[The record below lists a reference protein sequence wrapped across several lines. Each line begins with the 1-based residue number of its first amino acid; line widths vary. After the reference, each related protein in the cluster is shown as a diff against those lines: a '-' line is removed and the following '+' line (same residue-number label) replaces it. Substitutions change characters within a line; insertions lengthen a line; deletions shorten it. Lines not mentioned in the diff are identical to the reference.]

1 MTPRIHASVTP
12 SRGTAGEYGTW
23 IVRCG
28 LAEGELRAGDT
39 IAVAL
44 PNTWHAWLRN
54 SAKGVHSLDPTS
66 PNYVSA
72 CASRDDV
79 EVRCTVPDGSTE
91 EYEKRTRDAL
101 AGPPNRCA
109 YHTEVTVTRGTLGS
123 GDWIDITYGDTSGGS
138 PGFTAALHPNGP
150 EPVRIAVLTAGGEG
164 EKRLLPEDESPFLV
178 TKAAA
183 PAEVAAYAPSYARI
197 GHEAACNVIALD
209 SWQNP
214 ATSVPITFAV
224 TVEEGH
230 ALCPET
236 VTLNPQTGQCVVPFT
251 PTAPGVLRLKV
262 TALTQS
268 HMPFDKLRACP
279 VLDTGANGEDR
290 LRATGEDTPGARGK
304 EKIWENG
311 GNKLTANGGAT
322 FAAQSNPIL
331 CAEEMPSQQVYWGD
345 LHSHARR
352 SFDATGD
359 LPFHYARNVAYL
371 DFYALTDHVEGLSD
385 EMWNEIRLATQGWY
399 DPGRFA
405 TILGYEATFE
415 APWAHHNVYFRED
428 GDVRIGRHNGTV
440 QDLWKQLVA
449 GEAMT
454 IPHHTGVRFSP
465 KASNLP
471 GGTNP
476 NIDWRYAD
484 DAFRRVVEVYSGHG
498 LCEYYDPEHPLAYQ
512 HCDFSLNDSA
522 QGPHY
527 AQDGWLSGQRMGTI
541 CSSDNHQAQPGRRQT
556 GLAAVW
562 APALTRTGIFDSIHN
577 RQTYGTTGARILL
590 KMWVNDTFM
599 GLEAASGDGVSVRVW
614 VVGTDDIAWVEILR
628 GDLNAQR
635 FDVVYRRE
643 PNAADSAFTWDDPRP
658 VANALYYV
666 RLRQQAPV
674 AGRVVQAWS
683 SPVWVVQSREKP

>member
-1 MTPRIHASVTP
+1 MAPRIRASVTP
-12 SRGTAGEYGTW
+12 AVGAAGEYGTW
-23 IVRCG
+23 VVRCMVEAG
-28 LAEGELRAGDT
+28 ALAAGDT

-72 CASRDDV
+72 RSSREDV
-79 EVRCTVPDGSTE
+79 DIRCTVPDGSTD

-109 YHTEVTVTRGTLGS
+109 YHTEVAVTKGVLRT
-123 GDWIDITYGDTSGGS
+123 GDWIDVTYGDTSGGS

-150 EPVRIAVLTAGGEG
+150 EAIRVAVLLAASG
-164 EKRLLPEDESPFLV
+164 EKNNLLPVAESPLLV
-178 TKAAA
+178 TKAAE
-183 PAEVAAYAPSYARI
+183 PVEIAAYAPSHARV
-197 GHEAACNVIALD
+197 GSEEACNVIALD
-209 SWQNP
+209 EWQNP
-214 ATSVPITFAV
+214 ATSAQLAFAV
-224 TVEEGH
+224 SVAEGQAEHPDTV
-230 ALCPET
+230 ALNPET
-236 VTLNPQTGQCVVPFT
+236 GTCVVPFT
-251 PTAPGVLRLKV
+251 PTAPGVLRLHIAAV
-262 TALTQS
+262 GEAGLS
-268 HMPFDKLRACP
+268 IEKLNDCSIPDSRAK
-279 VLDTGANGEDR
+279 
-290 LRATGEDTPGARGK
+290 GK
-304 EKIWENG
+304 G
-311 GNKLTANGGAT
+311 T
-322 FAAQSNPIL
+322 FSAVSNPIL
-331 CAEEMPSQQVYWGD
+331 CAAELPDEQVFWGD

-359 LPFHYARNVAYL
+359 LPFEYARDVARL

-385 EMWNEIRLATQGWY
+385 EMWQEMRLATQDWY

-405 TILGYEATFE
+405 TILGYEATFP
-415 APWAHHNVYFRED
+415 APWAHHNVYFRDD

-440 QDLWKQLVA
+440 QDLWQQLVA

-471 GGTNP
+471 GGTGP
-476 NIDWRYAD
+476 NIDWQYAN

-498 LCEYYDPEHPLAYQ
+498 LCEYYDPDHPLAYQ

-522 QGPHY
+522 VGPHY
-527 AQDGWLSGQRMGTI
+527 VQEGWLTGQRMGTI

-562 APALTRTGIFDSIHN
+562 SPALTRSSIFDSIHN
-577 RQTYGTTGARILL
+577 RQTYGTTGARIVL
-590 KMWVNDTFM
+590 KAWGNDAFM
-599 GLEAASGDGVSVRVW
+599 GQETASGDGVSVRVW
-614 VVGTDDIAWVEILR
+614 AVGTDEIAWVEILR
-628 GDLNAQR
+628 GDLDAKR

-643 PNAADSAFTWDDPRP
+643 PQAAECAFTWDDPQP

-666 RLRQQAPV
+666 RLRQQGLV
-674 AGRVVQAWS
+674 AGRVAQAWS
-683 SPVWVVQSREKP
+683 SPIWVVQSK

>member
-12 SRGTAGEYGTW
+12 SLGTAGEYGTW
-23 IVRCG
+23 IVRCS
-28 LAEGELRAGDT
+28 LAEGELRSGDT
-39 IAVAL
+39 LAVAL
-44 PNTWHAWLRN
+44 PNSWHAWLRN
-54 SAKGVHSLDPTS
+54 SAKGVHSLDPTK

-79 EVRCTVPDGSTE
+79 EIRCTVPDGSTD

-109 YHTEVTVTRGTLGS
+109 YHTEVTVTKGALQA
-123 GDWIDITYGDTSGGS
+123 GDWIDVTYGDTAGGS

-150 EPVRIAVLTAGGEG
+150 EPVRIAVLTEGNGG
-164 EKRLLPEDESPFLV
+164 KRDLLPVDASPLLM
-178 TKAAA
+178 TKAAK
-183 PAEVAAYAPSYARI
+183 PVEIAAYAPSHARV
-197 GHEAACNVIALD
+197 GTETACNVVALD
-209 SWQNP
+209 AWQNP
-214 ATSVPITFAV
+214 ATSAQLTFRV
-224 TVEEGH
+224 TIAEGH
-230 ALCPET
+230 ATHPD
-236 VTLNPQTGQCVVPFT
+236 VIALNPETGQCVVPFT
-251 PTAPGVLRLKV
+251 PTAPGILRLNV
-262 TALTQS
+262 TTQS
-268 HMPFDKLRACP
+268 
-279 VLDTGANGEDR
+279 
-290 LRATGEDTPGARGK
+290 
-304 EKIWENG
+304 
-311 GNKLTANGGAT
+311 GN
-322 FAAQSNPIL
+322 FSAQSNPIL
-331 CAEEMPSQQVYWGD
+331 SVVELPDERVFWGD

-359 LPFHYARNVAYL
+359 LPFHYARDVARL

-385 EMWNEIRLATQGWY
+385 EMWREIRLASQDWY
-399 DPGRFA
+399 NPGHFA
-405 TILGYEATFE
+405 TILGYEATFQ
-415 APWAHHNVYFRED
+415 APWAHHNVYFRDD
-428 GDVRIGRHNGTV
+428 GDVRFGRHNGTV
-440 QDLWKQLVA
+440 RDLWQQLCA

-471 GGTNP
+471 GGTDP
-476 NIDWRYAD
+476 NIDWQYAD

-527 AQDGWLSGQRMGTI
+527 AQDGWLTGQRMGTI
-541 CSSDNHQAQPGRRQT
+541 CSSDNHQAQPGKRQT

-577 RQTYGTTGARILL
+577 RQTYGTTGSRILL
-590 KMWVNDTFM
+590 KAWVNDTFM
-599 GLEAASGDGVSVRVW
+599 GQETASGNGVSVRVCA
-614 VVGTDDIAWVEILR
+614 VGTDDIAWVEILR
-628 GDLNAQR
+628 GDLDAQR

-643 PNAADSAFTWDDPRP
+643 PNAAESAFTWNDPRP

-674 AGRVVQAWS
+674 AGRVAQAWS
-683 SPVWVVQSREKP
+683 SPVWIVQT